1 MRVLHTADWHLG
13 RTIRGRSRAHEFE
26 AVLAELAAIATAERV
41 DLVLVCGDIWD
52 AASPAPESDRLLFET
67 LRRLIEARVQVVL
80 LAGNHD
86 SSRKLEA
93 VGRLSDLLGVYTQ
106 HRLRRPDEGGVL
118 TLRAGSEI
126 ARIACAPWIP
136 EGRVVDAVELFGLS
150 PEESFQS
157 YAQRCGD
164 IYRALCSDFSSETVN
179 LFAGHLFVDGS
190 RVALVDGSE
199 RRLHIGQGYG
209 IPPQMLPA
217 TAQYLALGHIHEPQE
232 LTSTPAPAAYAGSL
246 LQLDFGE
253 RGQQKVVR
261 LIELSPGAPAR
272 QHPIPLRSGRE
283 LIELRGPLAAVLARA
298 PEAAGSYARVIVEVE
313 RPEPGLAAR
322 VREAIPTAVDVRLE
336 YEHERA
342 LPEPELARLAP
353 RELFVRY
360 YRAQHG
366 AEPAEEL
373 AALFDEL
380 LDQVAGTP

>member
-13 RTIRGRSRAHEFE
+13 RTIRGRSRAREFE
-26 AVLAELAAIATAERV
+26 EVLGELVGIATAERV
-41 DLVLVCGDIWD
+41 DLLLVCGDIWD

-86 SSRKLEA
+86 SARKLEA
-93 VGRLSDLLGVYTQ
+93 VGRLSDLLGVHT
-106 HRLRRPDEGGVL
+106 RPVLSRPGEGGVL
-118 TLRAGSEI
+118 TLEAGSEV

-136 EGRVVDAVELFGLS
+136 EGRLVDAVELFGLS

-157 YAQRCGD
+157 YAERCGEL
-164 IYRALCSDFSSETVN
+164 YRALCSDFSPETVN

-232 LTSTPAPAAYAGSL
+232 LTSAAAPAAYAGSL

-261 LIELSPGAPAR
+261 LIEVSPGKPAR
-272 QHPIPLRSGRE
+272 QHPVPLRSGRE
-283 LIELRGPLAAVLARA
+283 LIELRGPLPEVLARA
-298 PEAAGSYARVIVEVE
+298 PEAAGGYARVIVEVE

-322 VREAIPTAVDVRLE
+322 VREEIPTAVDVRLE

-360 YRAQHG
+360 YQAQHG
-366 AEPAEEL
+366 AEPAERL
-373 AALFDEL
+373 TALFDEL
-380 LDQVAGTP
+380 LDQVAGAP